1 MNNRFSEIFIR
12 RPVATILLTIGVVF
26 AGLLGYSQLPVSPLP
41 QVDFPV
47 ISVQA
52 NMPGASPDTMAT
64 SVAAPLSP
72 EGFETSITMVGHLT
86 SMVLSGVA
94 VCANN
99 TPPITFNVR

>member
-52 NMPGASPDTMAT
+52 NMPGAQPGHNGDLGRGPARAAFGPD
-64 SVAAPLSP
+64 
-72 EGFETSITMVGHLT
+72 
-86 SMVLSGVA
+86 
-94 VCANN
+94 
-99 TPPITFNVR
+99 RRR